1 MNRRAVLG
9 SLAALGTASAAG
21 CLDAIRPGTPT
32 TALQTLMIR
41 NRDSA
46 YRHTFSVRV
55 RRGSET
61 VHQSVHDVERSTEE
75 NQFPIALVDC
85 TWGSTE
91 GRYVVS
97 ARVDGGKWYE
107 FDLTKHIE
115 SGQSCVEATI
125 NHGHDPDSEEALW
138 VYVRADCD
146 YPPEHGHS
154 CRITTD

>member
-1 MNRRAVLG
+1 MDRRAVLG
-9 SLAALGTASAAG
+9 SLAALGTASVAG
-21 CLDAIRPGTPT
+21 CLDTIRPSTSR

-41 NRDSA
+41 NRDPRSG
-46 YRHTFSVRV
+46 HTFSVRV

-61 VHQSVHDVERSTEE
+61 VHESVQDVERSTEE
-75 NQFPIALVDC
+75 NQFPIALVEC
-85 TWGSTE
+85 TWGSAE

-97 ARVDGGKWYE
+97 ARVDGGEWYE
-107 FDLTKHIE
+107 FDLGDHIE

-125 NHGHDPDSEEALW
+125 NHGHDPDSEEPLW

-146 YPPEHGHS
+146 YPPDHDHS